1 MAQPTQTTGF
11 RAGALAGVLLL
22 AVSLCG
28 AWLDGRAAA
37 EACEAPAEGQALAR
51 VLERFAPER
60 PLVRLG
66 QRAAAGALRFAF
78 GAGCE

>member
-1 MAQPTQTTGF
+1 MARSTQTTGF
-11 RAGALAGVLLL
+11 RGGVIAGVLLL
-22 AVSLCG
+22 AVSLGG
-28 AWLDGRAAA
+28 AWAEQRGEA
-37 EACEAPAEGQALAR
+37 EACEAPGEGAALAR

-66 QRAAAGALRFAF
+66 QRVVTGALRFAF